1 MRELMALPVNEIQF
15 EDVVAFCSHQT
26 REHARLEYKRE
37 FSGKDAGKQIGKSVA
52 ALANTQGGILLIG
65 VREES
70 DGKPMKLPEGENLGN
85 NPKAAVQSVC
95 VHNVFPPIVPE
106 VSEYLRNPSDHS
118 RGFLAVRV
126 AASEDIHTVDG
137 GKGVYIR
144 ANDQSEPVRATLDHI
159 AWMMHRRGK
168 AVALQESRR
177 ERALTQLRRALHTDE
192 GPGIV
197 EVAIGPRLTVE
208 PLLTSQELRKRA
220 VEFSVRSGWLNY
232 CQTPIVSNE
241 RIEAVANGIYALD
254 GTSWQNSYCAGLM
267 DVFGNVALV
276 TKVLRSLSLDPCV
289 PAYDRLTEELGAENG
304 EVPGVYAGYAVE
316 RIICVVRA
324 ALKMYLATG
333 FVGVVDLL
341 FRVANTRGLPLG
353 GPGNYNRMIVLGT
366 CLVDDDVIVQRN
378 FVAPEKLSK
387 DPRELL
393 NGFVSDI
400 LCAWGCSRE
409 DGQSTVLEAA
419 MECHLGDDWH
429 AVALKLWGPTK

>member
-1 MRELMALPVNEIQF
+1 MRELMALTVNEIQF

-70 DGKPMKLPEGENLGN
+70 DGKPMKSPEGEHLGN

-118 RGFLAVRV
+118 RGFLVVRV

-144 ANDQSEPVRATLDHI
+144 ANDQSEPVRATLDRI
-159 AWMMHRRGK
+159 AWMMQRRGK

-177 ERALTQLRRALHTDE
+177 ERALTQLRRALHADE

-197 EVAIGPRLTVE
+197 DVAIGPRLTVE
-208 PLLTSQELRKRA
+208 PLLTPQELRKRA
-220 VEFSVRSGWLNY
+220 REWSVESQCFNWYR
-232 CQTPIVSNE
+232 TPIGSNE
-241 RIEAVANGIYALD
+241 RIAAVANGIYALD
-254 GTSWQNSYCAGLM
+254 GASWQNSECAGFM

-276 TKVLRSLSLDPCV
+276 TKLRRQLSLNPSV
-289 PAYDRLTEELGAENG
+289 IGYERLKEDLPQEDGQIDG
-304 EVPGVYAGYAVE
+304 IYAGYAVE
-316 RIICVVRA
+316 RIICVVRTT
-324 ALKMYLATG
+324 LNMYLATG
-333 FVGVVDLL
+333 FVGVVDLF
-341 FRVANTRGLPLG
+341 FRAPNTRGLPLAC
-353 GPGNYNRMIVLGT
+353 PTNYGAVVLGT
-366 CLVDDDVIVQRN
+366 CPVDDEVIVQRD
-378 FVAPEKLSK
+378 FVAPSELSK

-393 NGFVSDI
+393 DGFVREMI
-400 LCAWGCSRE
+400 WAWGCSR
-409 DGQSTVLEAA
+409 DDVPSTVLEAA
-419 MECHLGDDWH
+419 MGYHLGDGWR
-429 AVALKLWGPTK
+429 AVASKLWGLTK